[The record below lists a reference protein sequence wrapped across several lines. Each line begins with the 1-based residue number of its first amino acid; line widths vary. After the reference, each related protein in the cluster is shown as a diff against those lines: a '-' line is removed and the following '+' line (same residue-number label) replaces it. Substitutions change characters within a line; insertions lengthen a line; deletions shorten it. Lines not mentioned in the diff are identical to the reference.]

1 MFTFKNAKIC
11 GISACVPKNVEKNI
25 LTPKEKSYLGVSKR
39 FFDTNGFLN
48 TSDLCLVSA
57 KKILKT
63 LNWKPKDI
71 KFILFVSQTRDFIF
85 PSTACILQ
93 NKLGLKKNIIAY
105 DIPLGC
111 SGFIYGLFNS
121 FILSEKTKG
130 KGLLLLGDMSS
141 KFIDKNDKQNIMLF
155 GDAGSAVAVD
165 FSKKKNNSFFSLGT
179 DGSGSNYIK
188 YNSDQFKKISN
199 SSFTMKGGNVF
210 HYMVKKIPSEIIELE
225 KKSKSKIKNIDFF
238 IFHQAS
244 KFLIEKISEKL
255 NIDKNKVLLSLN
267 DFGNTNSAS
276 IPITLLNSRK
286 KIKKNSKLI
295 FSGFGVGLSW
305 GNVILDIKNIK
316 FTNLYKI

>member
-1 MFTFKNAKIC
+1 MFTFNNAKIC
-11 GISACVPKNVEKNI
+11 GISACVPNNIEKNI
-25 LTPKEKSYLGVSKR
+25 LTSKEKSYLGVSKR
-39 FFDTNGFLN
+39 YFDKKGFIN
-48 TSDLCLVSA
+48 TSDLCMESA
-57 KKILKT
+57 KKILKS
-63 LNWKPKDI
+63 LHWKVSEI
-71 KFILFVSQTRDFIF
+71 KFLLFVSQTRDFIF

-93 NKLGLKKNIIAY
+93 NKLGLKNDIIAY

-121 FILSEKTKG
+121 FSLAEKTKG
-130 KGLLLLGDMSS
+130 KGLLLVGDMSS

-155 GDAGSAVAVD
+155 GDAGSAVAID
-165 FSKKKNNSFFSLGT
+165 FTKKKTNSFFSFGT
-179 DGSGSNYIK
+179 DGSGSDYIK
-188 YNSDQFKKISN
+188 YTSDQFKKFSN

-210 HYMVKKIPSEIIELE
+210 HYMVKKIPSEIIDLE
-225 KKSKSKIKNIDFF
+225 KKSNSKIKQIDFF
-238 IFHQAS
+238 VFHQAS

-255 NIDKNKVLLSLN
+255 NIDRNKVLLSLK

-305 GNVILDIKNIK
+305 GNVILDIKDIK
-316 FTNLYKI
+316 FTKLYKI